1 MFSKCSQSTT
11 KTQKQDQ
18 LSAVFI
24 VDVEIIEQL
33 LHCVID
39 FFANV
44 STERRI

>member
-11 KTQKQDQ
+11 KAQKQNQ

-33 LHCVID
+33 PDCVID
-39 FFANV
+39 FFVNV

>member
-1 MFSKCSQSTT
+1 MFSKRSQSTT
-11 KTQKQDQ
+11 KTQQDE

-44 STERRI
+44 SIERRI